1 MDMQFLVLKF
11 LLLIPSLFIFWI
23 AFVIHRLSQPPKPK
37 LLIFTLLSIATIFT
51 IIWVIFILV
60 YGLEYLW

>member
-1 MDMQFLVLKF
+1 MQFLVLKF

-37 LLIFTLLSIATIFT
+37 LLIFTLLSSATIFT